1 MRRSNELPSMATK
14 ETIQQRFNELATQT
28 FGQRAGTSATYV
40 EEQSWGAWSSS
51 ALNLVQIVFGSDSA
65 HFSQLK
71 AIIEDKNHRYYLHA
85 LQALGVFRGA
95 KADYEKNCYTSLER
109 QVSGE
114 VFGNFI
120 AAAKQA
126 LAENKKDVAAVLAC
140 AALEDALKRF
150 ANSNGLNVDG
160 KDMSEVIGAL
170 KSKSLVGGSLKSILE
185 TMPKTRNAAMHADWA
200 KITATEVGGV
210 IGFTEQFLLQNF

>member
-1 MRRSNELPSMATK
+1 MATK
-14 ETIQQRFNELATQT
+14 DTIQQRFNELASQNLGKSPSNPT
-28 FGQRAGTSATYV
+28 FVDSDD
-40 EEQSWGAWSSS
+40 WGSWSSS
-51 ALNLVQIVFGSDSA
+51 AMNLLQMVFGPDSA
-65 HFSQLK
+65 HLLQLK
-71 AIIEDKNHRYYLHA
+71 QIIEKEKRVYYEQSRVA
-85 LQALGVFRGA
+85 KSVFLGA
-95 KADYEKNCYTSLER
+95 KADYEKGCYLSLER

-114 VFGNFI
+114 VFGDFI
-120 AAAKQA
+120 AVAKKS
-126 LAENKKDVAAVLAC
+126 LDEGSKDVAAVLAC

-150 ANSNGLNVDG
+150 ANANGLNVSG

-200 KITATEVGGV
+200 KITALEVGGV

>member
-1 MRRSNELPSMATK
+1 MATK
-14 ETIQQRFNELATQT
+14 ETIQQRFNELAAQS
-28 FGQRAGTSATYV
+28 FGQRADNSNFG

-71 AIIEDKNHRYYLHA
+71 TIIEDKGHRYYLHA
-85 LQALGVFRGA
+85 LQALGVFQGA
-95 KADYEKNCYTSLER
+95 KLDYEKGCYVSLER

-114 VFGNFI
+114 VFGDFI
-120 AAAKQA
+120 AASKKA
-126 LAENKKDVAAVLAC
+126 LDEGNKDVAAVLAC

-170 KSKSLVGGSLKSILE
+170 KSKGLVGGAQKSILE
-185 TMPKTRNAAMHADWA
+185 TMPKTRNTAMHADWS
-200 KITATEVGGV
+200 KISALEVGGV